1 MNDQPEMPAEQ
12 PEQPQQPEQE
22 QVPGV
27 SPEQQDKTLFDL
39 NAELAKLIEQE
50 QIKQSQP
57 EQPAVTSGTG
67 TDPLGNPR
75 NATLNVSHDELH
87 ALGTGVKMLYQ
98 FCAMALI
105 QGKNSPDEV
114 KEWRERQDT
123 LLGLKELLTQQHE
136 KVFDGTCSDDDDD
149 ECDHDH

>member
-12 PEQPQQPEQE
+12 PDQPEHE
-22 QVPGV
+22 QVAGET
-27 SPEQQDKTLFDL
+27 PEQQDKTLFDL

-50 QIKQSQP
+50 QQKQSEP
-57 EQPAVTSGTG
+57 EKAAPG

-75 NATLNVSHDELH
+75 NATIQLSHDEIH

-98 FCAMALI
+98 FCSMALI

-123 LLGLKELLTQQHE
+123 LLGLRELLTQQHE
-136 KVFDGTCSDDDDD
+136 KHYQTECDGDDDD